1 MHPLLAEASHQAGLI
16 PLAGLFCLLVS
27 GRRPNLFHWWLAFGF
42 AISWPADS
50 ETFFKDGSWE
60 VWYYFVPF
68 QMWVIASAFMK
79 SNGDRLISF
88 FAFPALGVVSWG
100 LTAPG
105 LEQLVTISGSV
116 LILMLARKSGL
127 IFWPFF
133 IYFGAGTMA
142 YVFMANSAPHEM
154 TAPMYVFQSCRLCAY
169 IAFIAI
175 TAPPLARKRGAIL

>member
-1 MHPLLAEASHQAGLI
+1 MHPILQEVCHQSGLI
-16 PLAGLFCLLVS
+16 PLFGMFCLLVS
-27 GRRPNLFHWWLAFGF
+27 GRRPTLFHWWLAFGL

-105 LEQLVTISGSV
+105 LEQVVTIVGSV
-116 LILMLARKSGL
+116 LVLIMARESGRIL
-127 IFWPFF
+127 WPLF
-133 IYFGAGTMA
+133 IYFGAGTIA

-154 TAPMYVFQSCRLCAY
+154 LAPMYLYQSSRLCAY

-175 TAPPLARKRGAIL
+175 TAPPLNRKQRAIL